1 MTRKKNDSRRHYDD
15 EFKKQ
20 AIELAREIGV
30 KEAALKLGIPNHQSL
45 GTWARYDKKMKED
58 AEFRELEAAKIE
70 IKKLRRELDI
80 EKKSVAILRDA
91 AAFFCRDPLK

>member
-45 GTWARYDKKMKED
+45 GT
-58 AEFRELEAAKIE
+58 
-70 IKKLRRELDI
+70 
-80 EKKSVAILRDA
+80 
-91 AAFFCRDPLK
+91 